1 MTANAQVLARYT
13 SKDLYYLYPTVRKA
27 NQPLSQITYGI
38 PALTSMVLVGTNTNG
53 TNQMVLFDSSTNT
66 SSLLAD
72 GSNEIEFY
80 HVQLNLAQNR
90 IYFDGLRFSDNKYVI
105 GYLDL
110 STRAIL
116 ASDLLARVQ
125 DFQTFVG

>member
-1 MTANAQVLARYT
+1 M
-13 SKDLYYLYPTVRKA
+13 RKA